1 VPGRNRSATRGAAG
15 SEALSRARRAILA
28 WYTFLVENKNLAD
41 PNFEPSDEQLLSLV
55 RRAFAPV
62 PEAEQRRKE
71 KLREDIARERQ
82 IVLARIRSWA
92 AVR

>member
-1 VPGRNRSATRGAAG
+1 
-15 SEALSRARRAILA
+15 
-28 WYTFLVENKNLAD
+28 VENKNLAD
-41 PNFEPSDEQLLSLV
+41 PNFEPSDEQLFSLL
-55 RRAFAPV
+55 RRAFAHV

-82 IVLARIRSWA
+82 IVLARIRTRA